1 MTKMLLPCVSK
12 PGGAKRATGT
22 WLCWMELTF
31 HANVRPWLVKFTV
44 SPQAILMGPFC
55 DRSIKL
61 VMLAVMAHPI
71 SVLGFTALAAV
82 WPDTLASL
90 ANRGPHG
97 FSEVLYAY
105 ASGTANNGSAFAGLN
120 ANTPFFNTTIGLAM
134 LAGRYLTLLPM
145 LALAGSLAAKPTVPA
160 GPGTFPT
167 ATPLF
172 MGLLV
177 FVVVV
182 VGGLTFL
189 PSLALGPVVEQ
200 LQMLSGQV
208 YP

>member
-1 MTKMLLPCVSK
+1 MDKLLK
-12 PGGAKRATGT
+12 PLFDRMGSGWKSITG
-22 WLCWMELTF
+22 
-31 HANVRPWLVKFTV
+31 LV
-44 SPQAILMGPFC
+44 
-55 DRSIKL
+55 

-71 SVLGFTALAAV
+71 SILGFTALAAV
-82 WPDTLASL
+82 WPDTMASL
-90 ANRGPHG
+90 TNRGPHG